1 MLHHCSVQCLNHY
14 HPCSEA
20 GIVFSSGC
28 LCVFLSVC
36 LSVNMITPKTV
47 IDIITKFV
55 GHHPIVEWVDKFKNG
70 YIGVYR
76 W

>member
-1 MLHHCSVQCLNHY
+1 
-14 HPCSEA
+14 
-20 GIVFSSGC
+20 
-28 LCVFLSVC
+28 
-36 LSVNMITPKTV
+36 MITPETV
-47 IDIITKFV
+47 IDIITKFA